1 MTNTNFFI
9 VGKHPVIEAL
19 KNPQRKV
26 RIKECRKKNLI
37 GVNHIVT

>member
-19 KNPQRKV
+19 KKSS
-26 RIKECRKKNLI
+26 KKGIETIFN
-37 GVNHIVT
+37 